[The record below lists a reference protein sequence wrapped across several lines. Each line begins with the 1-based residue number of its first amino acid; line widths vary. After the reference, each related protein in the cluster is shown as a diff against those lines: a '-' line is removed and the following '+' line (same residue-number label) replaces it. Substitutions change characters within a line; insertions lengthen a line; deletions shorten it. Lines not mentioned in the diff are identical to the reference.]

1 MDLELIRPK
10 IGIEGREGPLY
21 LWLPLHGNRPCR
33 PQYPAD
39 MKADWSAIK
48 RTPAP
53 ASEKENLHKRP

>member
-10 IGIEGREGPLY
+10 IGIEGRGTTIPVVA
-21 LWLPLHGNRPCR
+21 LHGNRPCR

-48 RTPAP
+48 RTLAP
-53 ASEKENLHKRP
+53 ASEKENPHKRP